1 MHNRYY
7 NTRNRRVF
15 ADAYGQFLSW
25 WHNDGEVL
33 RGRNGP
39 LVRALAGGSTSKEEV
54 SLSCFDAT
62 KKSVFVSASPLRN
75 LEGNIV
81 GAVLVLQDV
90 TEHRKIKTDFSDRI
104 RRLISVGVE
113 LEESAFR

>member
-1 MHNRYY
+1 MMVR
-7 NTRNRRVF
+7 
-15 ADAYGQFLSW
+15 S
-25 WHNDGEVL
+25 L